1 MAIYAVQPRGFI
13 YCIISY
19 HITLSTT
26 VLSTYRTVSIFCI
39 FFQKII
45 PIALIAQ
52 THKRYCI
59 INYIDIQHKYI
70 LVNALI

>member
-26 VLSTYRTVSIFCI
+26 VLSTYRTVSIF
-39 FFQKII
+39 FQKII

-70 LVNALI
+70 LVIALI